1 MTSKIASITTSGAAS
16 TNDPAFLG
24 SGWSF
29 PPTFSR
35 PELGIEMVSGVE
47 DIRESLRILF
57 STALG
62 ERVMLPDYGCDLWR
76 MVFRG
81 LTTTLTAELKDMVEQ
96 AIVLWEPRIDL
107 LSVSAVRDPDRD
119 GLVNIEVTFNVRRT
133 NTRNNFVYPFL
144 LREAT
149 LVRSDP

>member
-1 MTSKIASITTSGAAS
+1 MAAS
-16 TNDPAFLG
+16 RGPAFLG
-24 SGWSF
+24 TGWSF

-35 PELGIEMVSGVE
+35 HLLGVEMVSGLA
-47 DIRESLRILF
+47 DIRESLTILF

-62 ERVMLPDYGCDLWR
+62 ERVMLPEYGCDLWR

-81 LTTTLTAELKDMVEQ
+81 MTTTLMTEIKDMVEQ

-107 LSVSAVRDPDRD
+107 LNVDVARDPDED
-119 GLVNIEVTFNVRRT
+119 GRVNIDIAFVVRGT
-133 NTRNNFVYPFL
+133 NTRNNFVYPFY

-149 LVRSDP
+149 LGAGAAA